1 MTFSD
6 MDGGFSYI
14 LSLVACFDQWFV
26 LCEEDLCRVHPIF
39 VFRLLVCLFSF
50 FFAINVEVFS
60 LSHRIIKA
68 ELPSDQ
74 QDFWNCHN
82 GYNDNRQE

>member
-1 MTFSD
+1 MEGSSSAKRICVGSIQSSVFFFCCFS
-6 MDGGFSYI
+6 F
-14 LSLVACFDQWFV
+14 AC
-26 LCEEDLCRVHPIF
+26 LF
-39 VFRLLVCLFSF
+39 VFG